1 MSALVQ
7 VMADFHFLRPWW
19 LLALIAL
26 PGLWWLWRRRQQ
38 RANAWRGLV
47 DQHLLVHMQVGGG
60 RAQVL
65 GLVGIVLAWVLATLA
80 LAGPSWQRSEQPL
93 WQTRAPLVV
102 ALDLSG
108 SIAANDLPPSR
119 LLQARAKLAT
129 LLRERVG
136 GQVALVAYAGEPF
149 TVAPLTDDAANVAL
163 FLDALDPA
171 IMPVDGSDARRAILW
186 SEELLQRAG
195 FDRGQILLLTD
206 HADPAADSAAKR
218 ARDAGFSVSVLGL
231 GTPAGAAYR
240 QADGQFGRAQLDAAS
255 LQRLATAGG
264 GRFEVLRTDDA
275 DLRALGVLDP
285 QAEDASAARGEK
297 GSAWLDQGYWLL
309 PALML
314 LVLLAFRRGGVL
326 AALALCVVL
335 PMAQPAQAM
344 DWWKRADQ
352 QAQDRIEQGAKAYR
366 GGDYAAA
373 TKDFAGLASADG
385 LYNLGNALAKQGKYD
400 EAIAA
405 YDKALQRQ
413 PGMEDA
419 IANRAAVEAARK
431 RQPPAGGQ
439 GGQGGDQ
446 GKQPPEQKSGQQQS
460 SGGKQDDK
468 PGQDQQDSQQQD
480 KQQQGKQ
487 QDKQDADKGAKNSSG
502 DAKSEPPKSASE
514 QQREQQ
520 AADAAQR
527 ERMQQ
532 AMQQQAG
539 QGAQPEPTQAKPE
552 TAAEREQRQATE
564 AWLRRVPDDPGGL
577 LRAKFQLEYQRRQ
590 REGQ

>member
-7 VMADFHFLRPWW
+7 ALADFRFLRPWW
-19 LLALIAL
+19 LLALAAL
-26 PGLWWLWRRRQQ
+26 PALWWLWRRRQQ

-47 DQHLLVHMQVGGG
+47 DQHLLVHLQVGGG

-102 ALDLSG
+102 ALDLSDA
-108 SIAANDLPPSR
+108 IAANDLPPSR

-129 LLRERVG
+129 LLRERAG

-171 IMPVDGSDARRAILW
+171 IMPVQGSDARRAILW
-186 SEELLQRAG
+186 SEGLLRNAG
-195 FDRGQILLLTD
+195 FDRGQILVLTD
-206 HADPAADSAAKR
+206 HADPAADGAARR
-218 ARDAGFSVSVLGL
+218 ALDAGFSVSVLGL

-255 LQRLATAGG
+255 LQRLAAAGG
-264 GRFEVLRTDDA
+264 GRFQVLRSDDA

-285 QAEDASAARGEK
+285 PSEDASAARGEK
-297 GSAWLDQGYWLL
+297 GSAWLDQGYWML

-326 AALALCVVL
+326 AALALCAVL
-335 PMAQPAQAM
+335 PMAQPAQAV
-344 DWWKRADQ
+344 DWWQRADQ
-352 QAQDRIEQGAKAYR
+352 QAHARIEQGAKAYR

-373 TKDFAGLASADG
+373 TSDFTGLDSADG

-400 EAIAA
+400 EAIAT
-405 YDKALQRQ
+405 YDKALQHQ

-419 IANRAAVEAARK
+419 IANRAAVEAARR

-439 GGQGGDQ
+439 GGQGGEQ
-446 GKQPPEQKSGQQQS
+446 GKQPPEQKSGQQPS
-460 SGGKQDDK
+460 SDGKQDDK
-468 PGQDQQDSQQQD
+468 PGQDQQD
-480 KQQQGKQ
+480 KQQ

-502 DAKSEPPKSASE
+502 DAKPEPPRSAAE

-527 ERMQQ
+527 ARMQQ

-539 QGAQPEPTQAKPE
+539 QGAQQKAGQTKPE

-590 REGQ
+590 REGE

>member
-1 MSALVQ
+1 
-7 VMADFHFLRPWW
+7 
-19 LLALIAL
+19 
-26 PGLWWLWRRRQQ
+26 
-38 RANAWRGLV
+38 
-47 DQHLLVHMQVGGG
+47 
-60 RAQVL
+60 
-65 GLVGIVLAWVLATLA
+65 
-80 LAGPSWQRSEQPL
+80 
-93 WQTRAPLVV
+93 
-102 ALDLSG
+102 
-108 SIAANDLPPSR
+108 
-119 LLQARAKLAT
+119 
-129 LLRERVG
+129 
-136 GQVALVAYAGEPF
+136 VAYAGEPF

-255 LQRLATAGG
+255 LQRLAAAGG
-264 GRFEVLRTDDA
+264 GRFQVLRSDDA

-285 QAEDASAARGEK
+285 PSEDASAARGEK

-326 AALALCVVL
+326 AALALCAVL
-335 PMAQPAQAM
+335 PMAQPAQAV
-344 DWWKRADQ
+344 DWWQRADQ
-352 QAQDRIEQGAKAYR
+352 QAHARIEQGAKAYR
-366 GGDYAAA
+366 GGNYAAA
-373 TKDFAGLASADG
+373 TLDFSGLDSADG

-419 IANRAAVEAARK
+419 IANRAAVEAARR

-439 GGQGGDQ
+439 GGQGGEQ
-446 GKQPPEQKSGQQQS
+446 GKQPPEQKSGQQPS
-460 SGGKQDDK
+460 SDGKQDDK
-468 PGQDQQDSQQQD
+468 PGQDQQD
-480 KQQQGKQ
+480 KQQ

-502 DAKSEPPKSASE
+502 DAKPEPPRSAAE

-527 ERMQQ
+527 ARMQQ

-539 QGAQPEPTQAKPE
+539 QGAQQKAGQAKPE

-590 REGQ
+590 REGE